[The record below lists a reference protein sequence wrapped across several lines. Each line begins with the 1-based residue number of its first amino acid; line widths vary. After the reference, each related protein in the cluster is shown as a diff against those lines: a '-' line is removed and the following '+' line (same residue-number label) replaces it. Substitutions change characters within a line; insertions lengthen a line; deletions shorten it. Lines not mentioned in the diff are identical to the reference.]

1 MSLRILIVE
10 DEPVISEDIES
21 TLVLSHFDIA
31 GKAYSSTQAIDML
44 INRTPDMVLLDIAI
58 KGDKDGIDI
67 AHIIRDRYKIPF
79 IYLTS
84 FSDKLTLERAKTT
97 LPYGY
102 IVKPFK
108 DRDII
113 SAIEMAMY
121 RFSTENNTGILVR
134 EEIDSKFNL
143 KLTKMEFNILI
154 MIWEGKS
161 NQSISN
167 ELFLSV
173 NTIKTHIRNI
183 FEKFDVKTRNELI
196 VKIR

>member
-1 MSLRILIVE
+1 MSIRILIVE
-10 DEPVISEDIES
+10 DEPIIAADIES
-21 TLVLSHFDIA
+21 SLLQNDYDIA
-31 GKAYSSTQAIDML
+31 GIAYASAHALDLL
-44 INRTPDMVLLDIAI
+44 INRYPDLVLLDIAL

-67 AHIIRDRYKIPF
+67 AHIIRDKYRIPF

-113 SAIEMAMY
+113 SAVEMAMY
-121 RFSTENNTGILVR
+121 RFANENNTTILVR
-134 EEIDSKFNL
+134 QEIDSKFNL

-183 FEKFDVKTRNELI
+183 FEKFDVKTRSELI
-196 VKIR
+196 VKLR